1 MWEVRQDIC
10 RLLRGSPAAP
20 EPETMPEA
28 SSTSRRATWLKPVIL
43 LVFAGGLVLFFLLG
57 GHRLLS
63 LEALRENRELLLD
76 YTQRHY
82 QLMLAVAIGVYV
94 LATALSVP
102 GATVLSLAA
111 GFLFGRWVG
120 TLVIVIGATVGAT
133 LLFLAARYLFAD
145 AVQRRLGGRIGKLV
159 AGFRRDA
166 FNYLLFLRLVP
177 LFPFWLVNLAPA
189 FASVRLRTYVVA
201 TMIGIVPGSF
211 VFANLGQSLGR
222 IETLD
227 QLLSLELAIALGLL
241 GLLALLPVVAKR
253 IRSPHTL
260 GEGR

>member
-1 MWEVRQDIC
+1 MSASH
-10 RLLRGSPAAP
+10 GPA
-20 EPETMPEA
+20 
-28 SSTSRRATWLKPVIL
+28 WLKPVIL
-43 LVFAGGLVLFFLLG
+43 LVFVGGLVLFFALG

-63 LEALRENRELLLD
+63 LEALQQHRELLLD
-76 YTQRHY
+76 YTERRY
-82 QLMLAVAIGVYV
+82 GLMLAAAIGVYA
-94 LATALSVP
+94 LAVALSIP
-102 GATVLSLAA
+102 GAVVLSLAA

-120 TLVIVIGATVGAT
+120 TVVILIGATLGAT
-133 LLFLAARYLFAD
+133 LLFLAARYLVAD
-145 AVQRRLGGRIGKLV
+145 AVQRRLGGRMQKLV

-177 LFPFWLVNLAPA
+177 VFPFWLVNLAPA
-189 FASVRLRTYVVA
+189 FTAVRLRTYVVA

-241 GLLALLPVVAKR
+241 GLLALLPVVVKR
-253 IRSPHTL
+253 VRSPHSL
-260 GEGR
+260 GENT